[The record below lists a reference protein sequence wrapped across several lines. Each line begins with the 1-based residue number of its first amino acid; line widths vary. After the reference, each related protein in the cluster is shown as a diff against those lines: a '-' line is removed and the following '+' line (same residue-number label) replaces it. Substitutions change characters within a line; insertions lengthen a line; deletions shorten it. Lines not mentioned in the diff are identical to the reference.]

1 MEFSNL
7 PDLTNKGPDKG
18 ETLEVIYMFH
28 GIENGW
34 YFAVAISI
42 PLVIWFFITRRN
54 ELKGKEKIK
63 KASDILA
70 D

>member
-1 MEFSNL
+1 
-7 PDLTNKGPDKG
+7 
-18 ETLEVIYMFH
+18 MFH

-42 PLVIWFFITRRN
+42 PLVIWFIVTRRN

-63 KASDILA
+63 KASDIIA

>member
-1 MEFSNL
+1 MFSNL
-7 PDLTNKGPDKG
+7 TDLANEGPDKA
-18 ETLEVIYMFH
+18 ETLEVTYMFH

-42 PLVIWFFITRRN
+42 PLVIWFFITRRH
-54 ELKGKEKIK
+54 ELKGKEKIT
-63 KASDILA
+63 KASDIFA

>member
-1 MEFSNL
+1 
-7 PDLTNKGPDKG
+7 
-18 ETLEVIYMFH
+18 MFH

-42 PLVIWFFITRRN
+42 PLVIWFFVTRRN
-54 ELKGKEKIK
+54 ELKGKEKIRK
-63 KASDILA
+63 PTDIVA

>member
-1 MEFSNL
+1 MSTL
-7 PDLTNKGPDKG
+7 PVVTNKGPDKA
-18 ETLEVIYMFH
+18 EALEVTYMFH

-42 PLVIWFFITRRN
+42 PLVIWFFITRRH
-54 ELKGKEKIK
+54 ELKGKEKIT
-63 KASDILA
+63 KASDIFA